1 MPNMPVQTKDEILSR
16 LKDHEPQFRDLGVRR
31 MGLFGSFVRGRQ
43 APDSDVDVL
52 LDFEP
57 SMKSFDRFMQ
67 ISFLLEE
74 ILQRYVEL
82 VTTEALSPY
91 LGPHIL
97 NEAEDVLAAA

>member
-74 ILQRYVEL
+74 ILQRHVEL